1 MPSFD
6 IESKID
12 NHELSNSIDQTNRV
26 VSTRYDLKD
35 ANSKITLQD
44 NTIKVSANETFQLE
58 QIIPVLKENL
68 SKRKIDL
75 KGLRIGDAQ
84 ESNNTASVDIELIQ
98 GISKEIGKEINA
110 LIKSKKMKVQS
121 SIQGDSVRVTGKK
134 RDDLQDAILLI
145 KDQNFDIPLQF
156 QILGI
161 NHDFFRFFEEL
172 SKTSNSGNHVFR
184 FCVGSSLWNSYGPIK
199 LLVIRRRN
207 SKINNR
213 IIISCF
219 LNILFKSLLGSTS

>member
-44 NTIKVSANETFQLE
+44 NTIKVSANEAFQLE

-84 ESNNTASVDIELIQ
+84 ESNNTASVDIDLIQ
-98 GISKEIGKEINA
+98 GISTEIGKEINA

-134 RDDLQDAILLI
+134 RDDLQDVILLI

-156 QILGI
+156 Q
-161 NHDFFRFFEEL
+161 NFRD
-172 SKTSNSGNHVFR
+172 
-184 FCVGSSLWNSYGPIK
+184 
-199 LLVIRRRN
+199 
-207 SKINNR
+207 
-213 IIISCF
+213 
-219 LNILFKSLLGSTS
+219 

>member
-44 NTIKVSANETFQLE
+44 NTIKVSANEAFQLE

-84 ESNNTASVDIELIQ
+84 ESNNTAFVDIELIQ
-98 GISKEIGKEINA
+98 GISTEIGKEINA

-145 KDQNFDIPLQF
+145 KDQNFEIPLQF
-156 QILGI
+156 Q
-161 NHDFFRFFEEL
+161 NFRD
-172 SKTSNSGNHVFR
+172 
-184 FCVGSSLWNSYGPIK
+184 
-199 LLVIRRRN
+199 
-207 SKINNR
+207 
-213 IIISCF
+213 
-219 LNILFKSLLGSTS
+219 

>member
-1 MPSFD
+1 MKSVL
-6 IESKID
+6 K
-12 NHELSNSIDQTNRV
+12 
-26 VSTRYDLKD
+26 TRKVDLKLGKKGLT
-35 ANSKITLQD
+35 ANFLEEAKKVISVD
-44 NTIKVSANETFQLE
+44 NMIKVSANETFQLE

-98 GISKEIGKEINA
+98 GISTEIGKEINA

-134 RDDLQDAILLI
+134 RDDLQDVILLI

-156 QILGI
+156 Q
-161 NHDFFRFFEEL
+161 NFRD
-172 SKTSNSGNHVFR
+172 
-184 FCVGSSLWNSYGPIK
+184 
-199 LLVIRRRN
+199 
-207 SKINNR
+207 
-213 IIISCF
+213 
-219 LNILFKSLLGSTS
+219 